1 MVVPGCSVLPDVS
14 SVGAST
20 VSPSRRRL
28 GWVALVARIFAVDV
42 MRRPSCGSRLG
53 LGLMIDY
60 WIHLEEG
67 V

>member
-28 GWVALVARIFAVDV
+28 GWAALVAWIFAVDV
-42 MRRPSCGSRLG
+42 MRRPSCGVRLLWG
-53 LGLMIDY
+53 
-60 WIHLEEG
+60 
-67 V
+67 